1 MVRVEQLGAGDWSRL
16 RQVRLG
22 ALAADP
28 AAFGSTYD
36 NEYRQPES
44 FWRARL
50 QSAAWF
56 VAIHGDEPV
65 GLVAC
70 VAATAGD
77 HERQLDAM
85 WVAPAWRGRG
95 VGESLARAV
104 ITCAEAG
111 GAVAVSL
118 TVADGNDHA
127 RRLYE
132 RLGFNATGHRE
143 PRPRDPSIWRERLR
157 LSLIE

>member
-1 MVRVEQLGAGDWSRL
+1 MVRVEQLGEQDWSRL

-28 AAFGSTYD
+28 AAFGSTYE
-36 NEYRQPES
+36 NKCRQPES

-50 QSAAWF
+50 HSAAWF
-56 VAIHGDEPV
+56 VACHGDEPV

-70 VAATAGD
+70 VAAAAGD

-95 VGESLARAV
+95 VGERLARAV
-104 ITCAEAG
+104 IADAEAR

-118 TVADGNDHA
+118 TVVDGNDHA

-132 RLGFNATGHRE
+132 RLGFTATGHRE
-143 PRPRDPSIWRERLR
+143 PRPRDPSTWRERLR